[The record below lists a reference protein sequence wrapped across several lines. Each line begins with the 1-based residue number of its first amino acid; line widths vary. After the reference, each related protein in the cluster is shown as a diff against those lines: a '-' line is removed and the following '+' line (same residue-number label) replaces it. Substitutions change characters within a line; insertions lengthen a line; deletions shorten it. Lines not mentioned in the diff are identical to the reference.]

1 MRSPPGGAEHE
12 QRAAIGTVFPA
23 RAGPTARRTTEVAGE
38 GYGSARSGH
47 PGPPDAREAVP
58 VPDVSAAGPSPGGRV
73 GRVTGPQTH
82 PPGQETA
89 PVHAAAVTDVV
100 VVGASAGGVEALR
113 AFAAALPVDL
123 PATVIVVLHIPS
135 DAPSALAA
143 ILGRAGPL
151 PAVTARHG
159 MRLEPGLI
167 VAAPA
172 DHHVLVAD
180 GHLHLSRGP
189 RENGHR
195 PSIDPLFRSAAVDFG
210 AHAIGIVLSGN
221 RDDGTAGLAVL
232 ARQGGT
238 ALVQEPTEALYAGMP
253 QSALDHVPAARALPA
268 AKLGAAVAELL
279 QDPSDDPAD
288 PDPAHPVDP
297 ADQAD
302 PPDPPTAE
310 EADLAAAVPR
320 PAPQAELSE
329 PSPLS
334 CPDCDGVLFRLEGE
348 PSPRFRCRVG
358 HAWSPVSLAAE
369 QSAGVEVVL
378 WAALRALE
386 EKAALQRWLADTADA
401 THRMHAAR
409 SHRRKAERT
418 GSEAALLR
426 RMLTSDLPEG

>member
-1 MRSPPGGAEHE
+1 M
-12 QRAAIGTVFPA
+12 
-23 RAGPTARRTTEVAGE
+23 
-38 GYGSARSGH
+38 
-47 PGPPDAREAVP
+47 
-58 VPDVSAAGPSPGGRV
+58 
-73 GRVTGPQTH
+73 
-82 PPGQETA
+82 
-89 PVHAAAVTDVV
+89 TDVV

-123 PATVIVVLHIPS
+123 PAAVVVVLHIPS

-143 ILGRAGPL
+143 ILDRAGPL

-159 MRLEPGLI
+159 MRLEHGRI
-167 VAAPA
+167 FAAPA

-210 AHAIGIVLSGN
+210 SHAIGIVLSGN

-232 ARQGGT
+232 VRHGGA
-238 ALVQEPTEALYAGMP
+238 ALVQEPTEALYTGMP
-253 QSALDHVPAARALPA
+253 QSALDHVAPARALPA

-279 QDPSDDPAD
+279 QDPPGDPAD
-288 PDPAHPVDP
+288 PLPDPVDP
-297 ADQAD
+297 VDLAD
-302 PPDPPTAE
+302 PVDP
-310 EADLAAAVPR
+310 LAAAEADVADSVPG
-320 PAPQAELSE
+320 PAPQLELGD

-358 HAWSPVSLAAE
+358 HAWSPDSLAAE
-369 QSAGVEVVL
+369 QSDGVEVVL

-386 EKAALQRWLADTADA
+386 EKAALQSWLADTADTA
-401 THRMHAAR
+401 NRTHAAR
-409 SHRRKAERT
+409 SHRRKARRT
-418 GSEAALLR
+418 GNEAALLR
-426 RMLTSDLPEG
+426 RMLTRDLPEG

>member
-1 MRSPPGGAEHE
+1 
-12 QRAAIGTVFPA
+12 
-23 RAGPTARRTTEVAGE
+23 
-38 GYGSARSGH
+38 
-47 PGPPDAREAVP
+47 
-58 VPDVSAAGPSPGGRV
+58 VPDVSAVGPFPDGPAGGT
-73 GRVTGPQTH
+73 TGPCAEA
-82 PPGQETA
+82 PGDA
-89 PVHAAAVTDVV
+89 PARAAVVTDVV

-123 PATVIVVLHIPS
+123 SAAVVVVLHIPS

-159 MRLEPGLI
+159 MRLTAGTI
-167 VAAPA
+167 AVAPA
-172 DHHVLVAD
+172 NHHVLVAD

-210 AHAIGIVLSGN
+210 AHAIGVVLSGN

-238 ALVQEPTEALYAGMP
+238 ALVQEPEDALYAGMP
-253 QSALDHVPAARALPA
+253 QSALDHVPRARALPA

-279 QDPSDDPAD
+279 QNPPDHGAD
-288 PDPAHPVDP
+288 PDR
-297 ADQAD
+297 
-302 PPDPPTAE
+302 PDPTDRLAAE
-310 EADLAAAVPR
+310 EADIAAALPGPTPR
-320 PAPQAELSE
+320 LVLGE

-334 CPDCDGVLFRLEGE
+334 CPDCDGVLFRLGGD
-348 PSPRFRCRVG
+348 PGPRFRCRVG
-358 HAWSPVSLAAE
+358 HAWSPGSLAAQ
-369 QSAGVEVVL
+369 QSDGVEVVL

-386 EKAALQRWLADTADA
+386 EKAALQRWLADTAETAD
-401 THRMHAAR
+401 RPLAAR
-409 SHRRKAERT
+409 AHRRKAEQT

-426 RMLTSDLPEG
+426 RMLTRDLTEE

>member
-1 MRSPPGGAEHE
+1 M
-12 QRAAIGTVFPA
+12 
-23 RAGPTARRTTEVAGE
+23 
-38 GYGSARSGH
+38 
-47 PGPPDAREAVP
+47 
-58 VPDVSAAGPSPGGRV
+58 PDVSAAGPFPDGPV
-73 GRVTGPQTH
+73 GRVPGPHDHH
-82 PPGQETA
+82 PGGA
-89 PVHAAAVTDVV
+89 PAPEHAAGVRDVV

-123 PATVIVVLHIPS
+123 PAAVVVVLHIPS

-143 ILGRAGPL
+143 ILDRAGPL

-159 MRLEPGLI
+159 MRLEHGRI
-167 VAAPA
+167 FAAPA

-210 AHAIGIVLSGN
+210 PHAIGIVLSGN

-232 ARQGGT
+232 TRQGGA
-238 ALVQEPTEALYAGMP
+238 ALVQEPTEAMYPGMP

-279 QDPSDDPAD
+279 QDPPDDPAD
-288 PDPAHPVDP
+288 PDPLVP
-297 ADQAD
+297 ADPLA
-302 PPDPPTAE
+302 AE
-310 EADLAAAVPR
+310 EADIADAVPG
-320 PAPQAELSE
+320 PVPQLELGE

-348 PSPRFRCRVG
+348 PFPRFRCRVG
-358 HAWSPVSLAAE
+358 HAWSPGSLAAE
-369 QSAGVEVVL
+369 QSDGVEVVL

-401 THRMHAAR
+401 TNRTHAAR

-418 GSEAALLR
+418 GTEAALLR
-426 RMLTSDLPEG
+426 RMLTRDLPEG